1 MSKPIDI
8 SNMPAELAS
17 VRKWMARSDP
27 LPTVQPSDE
36 ESVIYARFSNRN
48 QKEASIDRQRDVALE
63 YAHQLKYRLRG
74 EFLFADRGH
83 TGDSLDNRE
92 ALEELRRLARA
103 GKFKRLLLYSWCR
116 LSRRAGDAM
125 TLFDEF
131 TSLGIEVHVC
141 AGNTTGR
148 INHMQATMLSIFAM
162 EERER
167 LLRTTNYAAFAAAGR
182 GHNMGGIPYGFEK
195 GPKSGQL
202 QIVPEKMDVV
212 KRIFDLYVNHDMHPR
227 KIAYL
232 LNKDRIKGPRGGPW
246 HKELISGNPGNGGGI
261 LRNPKYVGYLVY
273 GVTTVVRTPGRA
285 KTTRTAG
292 CLDRLKQVHKPELAC
307 IDVDVFN
314 AANAKLDATSTPLD
328 AIQERT
334 SKSILLLHGR
344 YHCVCGSPMRLAT
357 ALGKWGVR
365 HLLCK
370 AAFENGTCDRMRS
383 TSSLYVEAE
392 ILREIRDHILSDDA
406 VELFNRTYVDEM
418 KRAFDEISTKR
429 VRLTDQIAKIDTWL
443 DNSFL
448 ESLREGRSTVQMA
461 RVCQRLNDEKAEL
474 GTELEGLILP
484 EKVAEVP
491 DVEVATLRGAID
503 SLIMRTPLA
512 DPDEADLKLVS
523 ALRNLVGKVVID
535 RAQGRTGY
543 TLRIHAGLGAL
554 AAPFVASDP
563 DAGHGIFVDRPIV
576 IRPAPPTRVF
586 TRDCPDPIRGDLAHS
601 APEKARRGAK
611 MLATREGLT
620 TEADWAAVE
629 PTWRHWKYP
638 DKRKILDATLFFIRT
653 GTGSLRTLPFP
664 FDGGYAVEYRVH
676 EMFRNGCW
684 TSAVMAMEWIRSPTV
699 ADLDLSRL
707 PPRMTNP
714 DGRHRSHKRGSPR
727 RHSAKMRRQT

>member
-1 MSKPIDI
+1 MNKATDI
-8 SNMPAELAS
+8 PNMPAELAS
-17 VRKWMARSDP
+17 VRKWMARSEQP
-27 LPTVQPSDE
+27 PSIQPSDE
-36 ESVIYARFSNRN
+36 ETVIYARFSDRN
-48 QKEASIDRQRDVALE
+48 QKEASIDRQRDVTLE
-63 YAHQLKYRLRG
+63 YALQMKYRLR
-74 EFLFADRGH
+74 EEHLFADRGH

-92 ALEELRRLARA
+92 ALEEVRRLAHA

-141 AGNTTGR
+141 AGNSTGP

-167 LLRTTNYAAFAAAGR
+167 LLRTTNYAAFAAAAR
-182 GHNMGGIPYGFEK
+182 GQNMGGIPYGFK
-195 GPKSGQL
+195 PGAKSGEL
-202 QIVPEKMDVV
+202 EIVPQKIDVV
-212 KRIFDLYVNHDMHPR
+212 RRIFDLYVNYDMHPR

-232 LNKDRIKGPRGGPW
+232 LNKDKIEGPRGNLW
-246 HKELISGNPGNGGGI
+246 RKEAICGTPGFGGGM

-285 KTTRTAG
+285 RTTRTAG
-292 CLDRLKQVHKPELAC
+292 CPDRLKHVHKPELAC
-307 IDVDVFN
+307 VDVDVFN
-314 AANAKLDATSTPLD
+314 AANAKLDATSIPCG

-334 SKSILLLHGR
+334 SKSVLLLHGR

-357 ALGKWGVR
+357 AVGESGVR

-406 VELFNRTYVDEM
+406 IELFNRTYVDEM
-418 KRAFDEISTKR
+418 KRGYDEISAKR

-448 ESLREGRSTVQMA
+448 ESLKEGRSTDQMA
-461 RVCQRLNDEKAEL
+461 RVCERLEDEKAEL
-474 GTELEGLILP
+474 AVELEGCVLP
-484 EKVAEVP
+484 EKATEVP
-491 DVEVATLRGAID
+491 DVEVATLRGALD
-503 SLIMRTPLA
+503 SLILRTPLS
-512 DPDEADLKLVS
+512 DPDETDLKLVS

-535 RAQGRTGY
+535 RADGRTGY
-543 TLRIHAGLGAL
+543 TLQIHAALGAL
-554 AAPFVASDP
+554 AAPFAASET
-563 DAGHGIFVDRPIV
+563 DAGRGIFVDRPTVLRAASPSRI
-576 IRPAPPTRVF
+576 F
-586 TRDCPDPIRGDLAHS
+586 TRDCPDPVRGKFAHA
-601 APEKARRGAK
+601 APEKARRGAE
-611 MLATREGLT
+611 MLANGEGLT

-629 PTWRHWKYP
+629 PVWRHWKYP
-638 DKRKILDATLFFIRT
+638 GKRKILDAALFFIRT
-653 GTGSLRTLPFP
+653 GTASLRTLPFP
-664 FDGGYAVEYRVH
+664 FDGGYAVEYRVD

-684 TSAVMAMEWIRSPTV
+684 MSAVTAMEWIRSPTV

-714 DGRHRSHKRGSPR
+714 GGRTRRRGKTST
-727 RHSAKMRRQT
+727 ATKGAA